1 MSAPHAEGE
10 RQELIAAARTLAV
23 TLTDA
28 QARTLLRLLDEL
40 SMWNRAYNLTAITE
54 RSVMIRDH
62 LLDSLSAASE
72 LGGARIADV
81 GTGAGFP
88 GLPLAVIAPERSFTL
103 IDSVAKKIRFVAHAA
118 RELALTNVMP
128 LQARV
133 EQLRPEAPFDTIV
146 TRAFAALPLTLARI
160 DRLAAAG
167 TRLIAL
173 KGRYPREELAQ
184 LPSRWALQ
192 SVRRVSLPGSDAE
205 RHIVPAGAAA
215 YKRGLKARGGAARPR
230 LPVVAPRLRIDS
242 PRHEARH
249 RRSQP
254 ERRGRQN
261 HVGGQSGG
269 IVRRSAASRAAD
281 RHRSSGQ
288 CHHRLRHR

>member
-1 MSAPHAEGE
+1 VSAAPSDGE
-10 RQELIAAARTLAV
+10 SEALIAAARTLEV
-23 TLTDA
+23 TLTEM
-28 QARTLLRLLDEL
+28 QARTLLQLLNEL

-103 IDSVAKKIRFVAHAA
+103 IDSVAKKVRFVAHAA

-146 TRAFAALPLTLARI
+146 TRAFAALPLTLERI
-160 DRLAAAG
+160 DRLAVSG

-173 KGRYPREELAQ
+173 KGHYPHEELAQ
-184 LPSRWALQ
+184 LPARWAVQ
-192 SVRRVSLPGSDAE
+192 NVRRVTLPGSSAE
-205 RHIVPAGAAA
+205 RHIVLLTA
-215 YKRGLKARGGAARPR
+215 
-230 LPVVAPRLRIDS
+230 VA
-242 PRHEARH
+242 
-249 RRSQP
+249 
-254 ERRGRQN
+254 
-261 HVGGQSGG
+261 
-269 IVRRSAASRAAD
+269 
-281 RHRSSGQ
+281 
-288 CHHRLRHR
+288 